1 MLERPGSEARDER
14 ERGEGFLVL
23 EKPPIQRMKKVL

>member
-14 ERGEGFLVL
+14 ERGFLVL
-23 EKPPIQRMKKVL
+23 EKPPVQRMKNVL